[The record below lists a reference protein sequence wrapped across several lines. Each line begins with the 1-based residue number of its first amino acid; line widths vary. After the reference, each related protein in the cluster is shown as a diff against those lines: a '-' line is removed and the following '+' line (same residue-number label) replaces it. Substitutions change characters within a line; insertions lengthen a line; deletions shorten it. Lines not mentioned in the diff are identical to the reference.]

1 MPDPE
6 NRPVD
11 LDKGSRILCLVIFEA
26 GREER
31 VITFWCACEVVHTRE
46 IKMDKPAL
54 ILGVRFT
61 NWAILEP
68 RRHGRSAGSTVRPP
82 HGVLPIPS
90 GSCIWI
96 WYSANCSESMGR
108 SRPLTRR
115 HILDGG
121 TEGLVPSGRGRCSGH
136 DDEESLEKAIL
147 EARAEGEVEPDE
159 ESMLL
164 GILRFND
171 LQVQDTMTPRTDIDC
186 VPDDMPLPDVARI
199 IVRSGHSR
207 IPVYHETRD
216 NIVGIVHAK
225 DVLHSLLDAH
235 NQNAQAADPPR
246 PQSCANP
253 FCTETK
259 SIRTLL
265 QEFRARKQH
274 IAIALDEYGGTSG
287 LITIEDV
294 LEEIV
299 GDIED
304 EHDAPRQEDIRPLGD
319 GAYELT
325 GRALLE
331 DLEDMGINLD
341 SDEVDTVGGYLS
353 MEAGHVPAPGESFT
367 LDGWTFTVLEADKKL
382 ILRLRMEPAS
392 KDEAALPPALPG
404 YDPRPLLPLR
414 RRGTLAGPAPFWLN
428 PGIPAALVLLL
439 ARGPGLVGRQ
449 RPRPGAALRRGALSL
464 PPAARRPSI
473 G

>member
-1 MPDPE
+1 M
-6 NRPVD
+6 
-11 LDKGSRILCLVIFEA
+11 
-26 GREER
+26 
-31 VITFWCACEVVHTRE
+31 
-46 IKMDKPAL
+46 
-54 ILGVRFT
+54 
-61 NWAILEP
+61 
-68 RRHGRSAGSTVRPP
+68 
-82 HGVLPIPS
+82 
-90 GSCIWI
+90 
-96 WYSANCSESMGR
+96 
-108 SRPLTRR
+108 
-115 HILDGG
+115 DGG
-121 TEGLVPSGRGRCSGH
+121 TEGHSTIWSRLSKLFGH
-136 DDEESLEKAIL
+136 DDEESLEKAIH

-235 NQNAQAADPPR
+235 NQNAQAADPPAAAVMR
-246 PQSCANP
+246 EP
-253 FCTETK
+253 FFVPETK

-392 KDEAALPPALPG
+392 KDEAAPPPALP
-404 YDPRPLLPLR
+404 
-414 RRGTLAGPAPFWLN
+414 A
-428 PGIPAALVLLL
+428 
-439 ARGPGLVGRQ
+439 
-449 RPRPGAALRRGALSL
+449 
-464 PPAARRPSI
+464 
-473 G
+473 